1 MVRIVSGRVLTRID
15 PWCRMP
21 VLIEADNNNDTR
33 IIRIISSARLSWLQF
48 PKNGQD
54 EVVFLRNSARTEG
67 NIRHQNWTRSAKNIH
82 AYTISRT
89 YTLFFLQSV
98 LAKIAF
104 KICQNQKDGSHIQK
118 TFILD
123 ENPFV
128 LAASSEWLGEKW
140 SPGRLV
146 ETEGEVK
153 QHTSAMLRDML
164 GSSRFAGGGF
174 RERFWKFRIP
184 NGYLFMTI
192 LSLIYFDIQR
202 STHEW
207 TDRLIYFEWFW
218 FWDRH
223 DDHDS
228 NDGTLHHFTFLRPSL
243 ARSTETS
250 PKVDPVWPCT
260 DQKSGWVA
268 LSRRAFE
275 IFETREDRKMWW
287 NVHAS
292 AASGKKTPWNMAHS
306 ACSLCL
312 SCQCFAV
319 KTWRLVFKWVEHEML
334 FECHIDLY
342 TVPVHISTT
351 LSSVCGDLRFM
362 PADPSVPRLRPGLY
376 VGDYAHALYGSFGL
390 HVAHDMWLTCA
401 MLAVQGPIELHVE
414 QVKRSLLISRS
425 KLRPISGWSPAFGLR
440 ISDTR
445 WDTSWTP
452 GESPVGSNHGIS
464 RLTWIQEANAVVCRM
479 MSHELLRF

>member
-1 MVRIVSGRVLTRID
+1 MILVSSVSFLQHGWADSSFQKTARMRWSFSETR
-15 PWCRMP
+15 
-21 VLIEADNNNDTR
+21 
-33 IIRIISSARLSWLQF
+33 
-48 PKNGQD
+48 
-54 EVVFLRNSARTEG
+54 ARTEG

-140 SPGRLV
+140 SPGRLG

-164 GSSRFAGGGF
+164 GSSRFAGGDSESASGNSGF
-174 RERFWKFRIP
+174 PMDIYLWQFCLWFILIFKEVP
-184 NGYLFMTI
+184 TNGQIDWYI
-192 LSLIYFDIQR
+192 LSDFD
-202 STHEW
+202 
-207 TDRLIYFEWFW
+207 L
-218 FWDRH
+218 WDRH

-275 IFETREDRKMWW
+275 IFEDKGKIGKCDEMCMPVLHQVRKLLGTW
-287 NVHAS
+287 HIQLAHFACLAS
-292 AASGKKTPWNMAHS
+292 VLQSRP
-306 ACSLCL
+306 
-312 SCQCFAV
+312 
-319 KTWRLVFKWVEHEML
+319 E
-334 FECHIDLY
+334 DLY
-342 TVPVHISTT
+342 SNGLNMKCYLNVILIYTLYQYISVLPYHRCAEIWGLCPPTPLCHDCGLGFTSEITPMPSMAPLACT
-351 LSSVCGDLRFM
+351 LHMTCDS
-362 PADPSVPRLRPGLY
+362 
-376 VGDYAHALYGSFGL
+376 H
-390 HVAHDMWLTCA
+390 CA

>member
-140 SPGRLV
+140 SPGRLG

-164 GSSRFAGGGF
+164 GSSRFAGGDSESASGNSGF
-174 RERFWKFRIP
+174 PMDIYLWQFCLWFILIFKEVP
-184 NGYLFMTI
+184 TNGQIDWYI
-192 LSLIYFDIQR
+192 LSDFDFEIDMMIMIQMMALYITLRSWGQVLLDQLRPLPRSIPCDLALIRSPDELLCQDEPSRFLRQGKIGKCDEMCMPVLHQVRKLLGTWHIQLAHFACLASVLQSRPEDLYSNGLNMKCYLNVILIYTLYQYISVLPYHR
-202 STHEW
+202 CAE
-207 TDRLIYFEWFW
+207 I
-218 FWDRH
+218 WDLCPPTPLCH
-223 DDHDS
+223 DCGLGFTS
-228 NDGTLHHFTFLRPSL
+228 EITPMPSMAPLACTLHMTCDSH
-243 ARSTETS
+243 
-250 PKVDPVWPCT
+250 V
-260 DQKSGWVA
+260 
-268 LSRRAFE
+268 
-275 IFETREDRKMWW
+275 
-287 NVHAS
+287 
-292 AASGKKTPWNMAHS
+292 
-306 ACSLCL
+306 LCL
-312 SCQCFAV
+312 QC
-319 KTWRLVFKWVEHEML
+319 R
-334 FECHIDLY
+334 
-342 TVPVHISTT
+342 VP
-351 LSSVCGDLRFM
+351 LNCM
-362 PADPSVPRLRPGLY
+362 
-376 VGDYAHALYGSFGL
+376 
-390 HVAHDMWLTCA
+390 
-401 MLAVQGPIELHVE
+401 
-414 QVKRSLLISRS
+414 
-425 KLRPISGWSPAFGLR
+425 
-440 ISDTR
+440 
-445 WDTSWTP
+445 
-452 GESPVGSNHGIS
+452 
-464 RLTWIQEANAVVCRM
+464 
-479 MSHELLRF
+479 